1 MESSK
6 VTPRPGYLKHQRA
19 AEVWKQELQKPQPSS
34 RQQHLSELIKLD
46 CVRDLWCLH
55 SIQSESGR
63 KTMQLWHYQNCAMVT
78 SERCCW
84 ELLLP
89 GWMKMEEK
97 HQKAAENNRCRRS
110 LIPNKWYNSVITRNY
125 AVPPSLQVLWNRGPY
140 KYLPQGAALAS
151 PSCLF
156 HPKQVIKIRVVVL
169 LCWGL
174 TLSRKSHGTGVHLS
188 LVWENCEILVL
199 LWKSTK
205 SSCLLPILEEG
216 NSESFK
222 KE

>member
-6 VTPRPGYLKHQRA
+6 VTPRPGYIKHQRA

-89 GWMKMEEK
+89 GWMKMEEN

-156 HPKQVIKIRVVVL
+156 HPKQVIKIRVVDPPLLRSYTLQEVPWHRCPPLLSTGKLWDFGALVEEHQIQLSSSHFGRRKFWVL
-169 LCWGL
+169 
-174 TLSRKSHGTGVHLS
+174 
-188 LVWENCEILVL
+188 
-199 LWKSTK
+199 
-205 SSCLLPILEEG
+205 
-216 NSESFK
+216 
-222 KE
+222 